1 LPEAAPPLVLRALA
15 SMLVSMLA
23 EMVAAASLATLLEIG
38 FRVESLGI
46 KVSGLGL
53 RLSRP

>member
-46 KVSGLGL
+46 KV
-53 RLSRP
+53 